1 MTPNS
6 LVNVYRRV
14 TPPHLLHP
22 ETLPCSSLCL
32 LYTEDGSVMAHRNT
46 ACVCT
51 PQSQQLSQS
60 SCSIT
65 AIPVHKFVLT
75 VVLLCCSADNYTQ
88 TTTAV
93 RRPNIIGGTEADSGA
108 VKVKI
113 RQDGMGDME
122 LHITNLLQG
131 RAVMG
136 TCGTGRATLAVAVS
150 TSLPFVS
157 FFQFLSSVT
166 FLSSLKGPI
175 HCKGPHTLYR
185 APYTVESPIHCKG
198 PLTL

>member
-1 MTPNS
+1 
-6 LVNVYRRV
+6 VNVHRCC
-14 TPPHLLHP
+14 TPSHQLYP
-22 ETLPCSSLCL
+22 EALSCSSLSL
-32 LYTEDGSVMAHRNT
+32 LYTEDPSVMAHRNT
-46 ACVCT
+46 VCVCT
-51 PQSQQLSQS
+51 PQSQQLSQL

-65 AIPVHKFVLT
+65 AIPVHHLILT

-93 RRPNIIGGTEADSGA
+93 RRPYIIAGKEADSGS

-136 TCGTGRATLAVAVS
+136 TCATGRATLAVAFVI
-150 TSLPFVS
+150 SLPVLS
-157 FFQFLSSVT
+157 FFQFLSSVLFLPALT
-166 FLSSLKGPI
+166 F
-175 HCKGPHTLYR
+175 
-185 APYTVESPIHCKG
+185 
-198 PLTL
+198 